1 MRVGRV
7 PGASAAPASG
17 ADIHAK
23 DLGHLRSFRAWTSA
37 DLERRARRHASPAAA
52 RNYSHMQKSIAG
64 TVGQFDEAKAFIR
77 VVPFDRGFYGGP
89 SGAVELRAARR
100 RHVSFSRAVN

>member
-64 TVGQFDEAKAFIR
+64 TVGQSTKPKPLSGLYHLTVAFTAGP
-77 VVPFDRGFYGGP
+77 VGLSNCGPLGGDTSAFP
-89 SGAVELRAARR
+89 GQ
-100 RHVSFSRAVN
+100 